1 MGMSPS
7 IKQLEAKETEFR
19 AYLSQ
24 LQTELATKSAA
35 EAAKLKDK
43 IAEFYDGNKYTD
55 AKDLVSGMNYDF
67 MHEAEFSLENMQG
80 IIDAI
85 SKSVFA
91 GGKSPD
97 GAKVSKDGAAAAAT
111 SLGPEVGEMANLELY
126 IAGQVFDVLSSVILS
141 FGTSTTI
148 NFNTNLQSKPLGYGM
163 QMFTAV
169 AADSYQAQAF
179 FDKEYI
185 HEYLYLYDVRFS
197 AQQAK
202 AEMTQ
207 TLIELYEDQLAAFK
221 AREEDLLDQLVKKT
235 LTDAAYATANAIYD
249 KLIEAVKKKVDQL
262 KVAALAAKS

>member
-7 IKQLEAKETEFR
+7 IQKLEANEKEFR
-19 AYLSQ
+19 DYLAQ
-24 LQTELATKSAA
+24 LQADLANKSAA
-35 EAAKLKDK
+35 ESAKLKDK
-43 IAEFYDGNKYTD
+43 ITQFYADNKYTD

-67 MHEAEFSLENMQG
+67 MHQAEFSLENMQS

-91 GGKSPD
+91 NGKSPD
-97 GAKVSKDGAAAAAT
+97 GAKVSKDGTAAAAS

-148 NFNTNLQSKPLGYGM
+148 NFNTNIQSKPLGYGM

-169 AADSYQAQAF
+169 AADSYEAQAF

-235 LTDAAYATANAIYD
+235 LTDAAYATSNAIYD
-249 KLIEAVKKKVDQL
+249 KLIDAVEKKVEQL
-262 KVAALAAKS
+262 KIAALTVKS